1 MLIKSEF
8 DVAGSP
14 DKVWEFFNDIP
25 LVASC
30 LPGADISEQVGE
42 DEYAGTVVIKAGPV
56 KLDFTGEA
64 TIKERDDA
72 AKRIVVEASGA
83 DVKGRGQAVLLVD
96 AVVTA
101 SASGSTVQV
110 DQDLHLSGAAAQYGR
125 GLVQDV
131 TAILLDDFATNMR
144 RQLAAVESGV
154 AVDTSASSSASGTT
168 IALRAMRMSLV
179 RVFRR
184 FFMPYPSTSN

>member
-8 DVAGSP
+8 DVAGPP
-14 DKVWEFFNDIP
+14 DKVWDFFNDIP

-30 LPGADISEQVGE
+30 LPGADISEQVGD
-42 DEYAGTVVIKAGPV
+42 DEYTGTVVIKIGPV

-64 TIKERDDA
+64 TVKERDDVA
-72 AKRIVVEASGA
+72 RRIVVEASGA
-83 DVKGRGQAVLLVD
+83 DVKGRGQAVLLVN

-101 SASGSTVQV
+101 SASGSRVEV
-110 DQDLHLSGAAAQYGR
+110 DQDLHLAGIVAQYGR

-131 TAILLDDFATNMR
+131 TAVLLDHFAANMR
-144 RQLAAVESGV
+144 RQLAALESG
-154 AVDTSASSSASGTT
+154 AEVDANAGASVSHTR
-168 IALRAMRMSLV
+168 IALHALRLSMI

-184 FFMPYPSTSN
+184 FFLPYQPTSN